1 MIREKLFEWKNW
13 REMIHTTWNPQDPGV
28 IRIHMIPPRFHLF
41 RFIPS
46 VVILNGNQI
55 LPLNESWAI
64 LLTVF
69 IQELNA
75 WGDGE
80 MAAEQGRELLENT
93 AVKMQKIFPHV
104 LSERFME
111 DLEVIAGV
119 FEDIARGRKPAAEIG
134 QMSIGE
140 YAPYMTAP
148 HRMDLMVS
156 AMEKDGKWNCNQR
169 CLHCYAAGQN
179 YANGKELDTQSWKKI
194 IERCRKNRIPQ
205 LTFTGGEPTMREDL
219 CELIWEARW
228 FITRL
233 NTNGVKLTREYCEKL
248 RKAELDNV
256 QITFYS
262 QDARIHNYLTGAAH
276 FEKTVEGIKNAL
288 DAGLSVNINTPLCSV
303 NADYVETLKLLK
315 SLGVTYVTCSGL
327 IPAGNAVTENSKAVR
342 LEREEIL
349 QTVSEA
355 AAYCAQQGMELS
367 FTSPG
372 WIKEEDLR
380 KLGLDVPSCGAALS
394 NMAVTPDGSV
404 VACQSCLDRESF
416 GNLLTTDWKKIWNH
430 PDCRRYRAFS
440 AEMKQECPLGREKSH
455 V

>member
-1 MIREKLFEWKNW
+1 M
-13 REMIHTTWNPQDPGV
+13 PG
-28 IRIHMIPPRFHLF
+28 
-41 RFIPS
+41 FIT
-46 VVILNGNQI
+46 I
-55 LPLNESWAI
+55 LP
-64 LLTVF
+64 
-69 IQELNA
+69 EL
-75 WGDGE
+75 
-80 MAAEQGRELLENT
+80 
-93 AVKMQKIFPHV
+93 
-104 LSERFME
+104 
-111 DLEVIAGV
+111 
-119 FEDIARGRKPAAEIG
+119 
-134 QMSIGE
+134 
-140 YAPYMTAP
+140 
-148 HRMDLMVS
+148 
-156 AMEKDGKWNCNQR
+156 
-169 CLHCYAAGQN
+169 
-179 YANGKELDTQSWKKI
+179 
-194 IERCRKNRIPQ
+194 
-205 LTFTGGEPTMREDL
+205 
-219 CELIWEARW
+219 
-228 FITRL
+228 
-233 NTNGVKLTREYCEKL
+233 
-248 RKAELDNV
+248 
-256 QITFYS
+256 
-262 QDARIHNYLTGAAH
+262 AH

-303 NADYVETLKLLK
+303 NADYVETLKFLK
-315 SLGVTYVTCSGL
+315 FLGVTYVTCSGL